1 MMGGGMMQRPMY
13 KSGGKAK
20 PKVKKIIAGGV
31 GKAKDY
37 PGIKKIMEMNKEG
50 RKKFKMGGSLKSVPA
65 GNKGLKKLP
74 TEVRNKMGFM
84 KKGGPVAPA
93 PKKDYKLGT
102 KFQGDYKG
110 KSFPGKVKEFVKTG
124 VKQTAG
130 TAKKI
135 ARKFKRD
142 K

>member
-1 MMGGGMMQRPMY
+1 MRKKMMGGGMMQRPMY

-31 GKAKDY
+31 
-37 PGIKKIMEMNKEG
+37 G